1 MCGIRGGV
9 KPYKKYIIMN
19 SRHSAMIFVVDDDEM
34 YLKMIE
40 IEFLQYPNFKL
51 ETYATGEICIEN
63 LSHEPDLIILDYHLD
78 GIEKHAMNGIQTL
91 DKIKAVNP
99 GIPVVMLSAQDNI
112 EVAINCIHH
121 KAFDYI
127 VKNETAFIRLQK
139 VIATILETHKLEES
153 LEWYME
159 RMSSRFK

>member
-1 MCGIRGGV
+1 
-9 KPYKKYIIMN
+9 
-19 SRHSAMIFVVDDDEM
+19 VDDDVM

-40 IEFLQYPNFKL
+40 IEFLQYPDFKL

-78 GIEKHAMNGIQTL
+78 EVEKHAMDGIQTL
-91 DKIKAVNP
+91 DKIKEINP
-99 GIPVVMLSAQDNI
+99 GIPVVMLSAQDKI

-127 VKNETAFIRLQK
+127 VKSETAFLRLQK
-139 VIATILETHKLEES
+139 VISAILDHQKLEES

-159 RMSSRFK
+159 RMLPRFK

>member
-1 MCGIRGGV
+1 
-9 KPYKKYIIMN
+9 MN
-19 SRHSAMIFVVDDDEM
+19 SNNKAKIFVVDDDAM

-40 IEFLQYPNFKL
+40 IEFHQYPGFKL
-51 ETYATGEICIEN
+51 ETYATGEVCIEN

-78 GIEKHAMNGIQTL
+78 EVDKHAMNGIQTL
-91 DKIKAVNP
+91 DKIKEINP
-99 GIPVVMLSAQDNI
+99 LIPVVMLSAQDKI

-127 VKNETAFIRLQK
+127 VKSETAFLRLQK
-139 VIATILETHKLEES
+139 VIAIILDHQKLEES
-153 LEWYME
+153 LEWYIE